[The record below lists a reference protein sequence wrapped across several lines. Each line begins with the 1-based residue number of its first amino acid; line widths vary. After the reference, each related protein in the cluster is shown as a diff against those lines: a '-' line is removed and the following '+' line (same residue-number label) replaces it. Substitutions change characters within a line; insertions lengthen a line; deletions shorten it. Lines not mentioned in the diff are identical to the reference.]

1 MDYSLYS
8 QKGKKKAEQEADE
21 IIQDFLYEML
31 SWQKKYVDL
40 GASDTASRE
49 AFAVNVAERLGLKI
63 FPDENDISMNMLT
76 KVI

>member
-21 IIQDFLYEML
+21 IIQDFLNKMR
-31 SWQKKYVDL
+31 SWQKKYTDL

-49 AFAVNVAERLGLKI
+49 AFAVNVAECLGLSI
-63 FPDENDISMNMLT
+63 F
-76 KVI
+76 